1 MKVFFIFAVLLLS
14 STCFASNGRALLVV
28 IDLAEEA
35 TKLKPM
41 YRAETK
47 TAVKRIQ
54 RLTQGHYDRLIIHH
68 RKEATRENFLG
79 SLDELLN
86 DPSVRTIDTIIYVH
100 GKNAQYS
107 NGPSLCFV
115 GETPCPSAD
124 EVSHQVAALAH
135 SATKLRAL
143 YSDACWGKFHL
154 DAWISAGFKVANGS
168 VGVDS
173 NHSLDLRRFLK
184 KWVAGESFLDANN
197 FANSARFTRVTD
209 WLIED
214 ADSLKVVQGN
224 AEIKIT
230 DDLN

>member
-1 MKVFFIFAVLLLS
+1 MKAFFLFAVLLFS

-35 TKLKPM
+35 AKLKPM

-54 RLTQGHYDRLIIHH
+54 RLTRGHYDRLIIHH
-68 RKEATRENFLG
+68 RKEATRENFLR
-79 SLDELLN
+79 SLEELLN
-86 DPSVRTIDTIIYVH
+86 DPAVKTIDTIIYVH
-100 GKNAQYS
+100 GKNAKYS

-115 GETPCPSAD
+115 GETPCTSVT
-124 EVSHQVAALAH
+124 ELSVQVAAL
-135 SATKLRAL
+135 SNSQIKLRAL

-154 DAWISAGFKVANGS
+154 DAWISAGYKVANGS

-184 KWVAGESFLDANN
+184 KWVAGESFQTANN

-209 WLIED
+209 WLIEN
-214 ADSLKVVQGN
+214 ADSFKVIEGN
-224 AEIKIT
+224 VKIKIT